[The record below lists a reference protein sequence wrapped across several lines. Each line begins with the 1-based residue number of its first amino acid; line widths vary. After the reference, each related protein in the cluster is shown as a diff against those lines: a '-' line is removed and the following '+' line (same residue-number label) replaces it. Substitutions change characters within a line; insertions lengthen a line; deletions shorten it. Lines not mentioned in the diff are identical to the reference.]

1 MRKLSTSIL
10 EKIVGGRSKIRRH
23 KKELVEVK
31 GGFADPTVSFFAL
44 NDITINKKHRN
55 HFNWKKIFGLK

>member
-1 MRKLSTSIL
+1 MKKLN
-10 EKIVGGRSKIRRH
+10 E
-23 KKELVEVK
+23 KELVEVK

-55 HFNWKKIFGLK
+55 HFNWKKIFETVK

>member
-1 MRKLSTSIL
+1 MKKLN
-10 EKIVGGRSKIRRH
+10 E
-23 KKELVEVK
+23 KELVEVK

-55 HFNWKKIFGLK
+55 HFNWKKIFGLKQKMFFPELSN